1 MTYQGERARPLAS
14 EVGRVLEVSRVRLD
28 AQGHVSDVLWGE
40 VDATTDHDVGEQV
53 RGTAAEVVDALHDGA
68 SVVAVFATAGE
79 SRHLPRRSFVV
90 VDQQDGVERIELA
103 DGPAPGREVTDMARL
118 D

>member
-14 EVGRVLEVSRVRLD
+14 EVGRVLEVAKVRLD
-28 AQGHVSDVLWGE
+28 DEGHVSDVLWGE
-40 VDATTDHDVGEQV
+40 VDATTGHDVGEQV

-68 SVVAVFATAGE
+68 SVVAVFTTSGE
-79 SRHLPRRSFVV
+79 SRHLPRRNFVV
-90 VDQQDGVERIELA
+90 VDQQDGVERLELA
-103 DGPAPGREVTDMARL
+103 DGPALGRELGDMDRL